1 MKKFTIELNVG
12 DKIDLGRFKNVRSE
26 IKDIKLDDHGQ
37 PVIITSKG
45 EKKALHSVKKV
56 SPISLTSPRYLACRP
71 IHTRPW
77 VLVNKSSFS
86 MLRESA
92 ALVVKES

>member
-37 PVIITSKG
+37 PVIVTGKG
-45 EKKALHSVKKV
+45 EKKALSFRLVK
-56 SPISLTSPRYLACRP
+56 LDEG
-71 IHTRPW
+71 
-77 VLVNKSSFS
+77 KS
-86 MLRESA
+86 
-92 ALVVKES
+92 

>member
-37 PVIITSKG
+37 PVIVTSKG
-45 EKKALHSVKKV
+45 EKKALSFILVK
-56 SPISLTSPRYLACRP
+56 LDEG
-71 IHTRPW
+71 
-77 VLVNKSSFS
+77 KS
-86 MLRESA
+86 
-92 ALVVKES
+92 

>member
-45 EKKALHSVKKV
+45 EKKA
-56 SPISLTSPRYLACRP
+56 
-71 IHTRPW
+71 
-77 VLVNKSSFS
+77 
-86 MLRESA
+86 
-92 ALVVKES
+92 

>member
-1 MKKFTIELNVG
+1 MKKFPIELNVG

-45 EKKALHSVKKV
+45 EKKVLSFRLVK
-56 SPISLTSPRYLACRP
+56 LDEG
-71 IHTRPW
+71 
-77 VLVNKSSFS
+77 KS
-86 MLRESA
+86 
-92 ALVVKES
+92 